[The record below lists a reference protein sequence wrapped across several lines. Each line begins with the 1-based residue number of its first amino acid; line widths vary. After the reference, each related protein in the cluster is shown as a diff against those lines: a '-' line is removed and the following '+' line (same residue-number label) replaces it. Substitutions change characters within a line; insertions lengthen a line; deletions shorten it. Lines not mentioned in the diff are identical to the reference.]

1 MDNVSSAPENPLKLK
16 IECFRTV
23 TFEGRYF
30 YVSDLS
36 EYSVS
41 STVIEQMF
49 VLKNGRHKKT
59 LARDYFSDLKQ
70 WLAGDSVRRFFWY
83 LSDVSNLSRLWG
95 RK

>member
-1 MDNVSSAPENPLKLK
+1 MDNVSSDPENPLKLK

-49 VLKNGRHKKT
+49 VLKKWSSQKKLLHEIT
-59 LARDYFSDLKQ
+59 L
-70 WLAGDSVRRFFWY
+70 VI
-83 LSDVSNLSRLWG
+83 
-95 RK
+95 

>member
-1 MDNVSSAPENPLKLK
+1 MDNVSSDPESGLKLK

-36 EYSVS
+36 EYSVN

-49 VLKNGRHKKT
+49 VLKKNGRHKKLLHEIT
-59 LARDYFSDLKQ
+59 LAI
-70 WLAGDSVRRFFWY
+70 
-83 LSDVSNLSRLWG
+83 
-95 RK
+95 

>member
-1 MDNVSSAPENPLKLK
+1 MDNVSSDPESGLKLK
-16 IECFRTV
+16 IERFESI

-49 VLKNGRHKKT
+49 VLKKMVVTKN
-59 LARDYFSDLKQ
+59 SCM
-70 WLAGDSVRRFFWY
+70 
-83 LSDVSNLSRLWG
+83 RLL
-95 RK
+95 